1 MEEIFLKFFLQ
12 WRLKIK
18 VLTLL
23 MCGFAMS
30 MQRLLRRLMPAIF
43 KLKLLCKKLMTMF
56 NKSTSMKWTT
66 LWWLLTAM
74 SQPKLPFKW
83 RNALNLRNNSME
95 STNKLRS
102 MLSHLAKARTRRWW
116 KNLRNFK
123 HTAKPSRLTRRVW
136 SASDAHRSS
145 KRNGEV
151 RRLSRPSVQ
160 LNTKKWWKKLQTC
173 NNSVLQ

>member
-12 WRLKIK
+12 WRLKIR

-23 MCGFAMS
+23 VCGFAMS

-56 NKSTSMKWTT
+56 SKSTSMKWTT

-74 SQPKLPFKW
+74 SQPKLPFKL
-83 RNALNLRNNSME
+83 RNVLNLRSNSMLN
-95 STNKLRS
+95 TIRPHS
-102 MLSHLAKARTRRWW
+102 MQSHLAKVRRRRWW
-116 KNLRNFK
+116 KKLRNYK
-123 HTAKPSRLTRRVW
+123 HTVKLSRLSRRVW
-136 SASDAHRSS
+136 NATEGHKSS

-151 RRLSRPSVQ
+151 RHLSRPTVQ
-160 LNTKKWWKKLQTC
+160 LNTKKWWKKLQHC